1 MPSVSSHSCRC
12 RAGPSWRIGGEW
24 QFVGSLS
31 EYAAAGVW
39 TEGSERQGREG
50 PPLGLLVSGRTPM
63 VLRGRGRDRDRGKR
77 VREPT
82 GWSVVALGLWDKT
95 VSNGHTRGQ
104 RQERG
109 DGEEFGVVEFVVE
122 TGKKS
127 KQDAIKISIA
137 STAEAWKLTW
147 IVSRWHKKSPMLEA
161 RTGPPPK
168 KARCAAMICIR
179 GSMMYS
185 RRPPFPAGP
194 STLERKPNAAKAGR
208 PRSTKRWGGQHPS
221 QSQRP
226 EPGDSPQFSGQT
238 ARCHDPSTHIPHP
251 TSKQQP
257 FISLSTPGFHGHLTR
272 LCSTRARVHPA
283 GMGRSSG

>member
-1 MPSVSSHSCRC
+1 
-12 RAGPSWRIGGEW
+12 
-24 QFVGSLS
+24 
-31 EYAAAGVW
+31 
-39 TEGSERQGREG
+39 
-50 PPLGLLVSGRTPM
+50 M

-168 KARCAAMICIR
+168 KLAAL
-179 GSMMYS
+179 
-185 RRPPFPAGP
+185 P
-194 STLERKPNAAKAGR
+194 
-208 PRSTKRWGGQHPS
+208 
-221 QSQRP
+221 
-226 EPGDSPQFSGQT
+226 
-238 ARCHDPSTHIPHP
+238 
-251 TSKQQP
+251 
-257 FISLSTPGFHGHLTR
+257 
-272 LCSTRARVHPA
+272 
-283 GMGRSSG
+283 